1 MAAWWR
7 AMIRQ
12 IARKDFPAS
21 WREATSEERSH
32 ESRTDGTRV
41 MLRLDAASQTT
52 LQPLKE
58 QCGTSKTRIIRRLI
72 AHATPEAFPGSWHV
86 RAAERSL
93 PPMRQQTRTARER
106 TRRPASLG
114 MPIPGRP

>member
-1 MAAWWR
+1 MARWWR

-12 IARKDFPAS
+12 IAPADFPAG
-21 WREATSEERSH
+21 WREATPEERSH

-52 LQPLKE
+52 LQQLRQ
-58 QCGTSKTRIIRRLI
+58 QCGTSKAHIIRRLI
-72 AHATPEAFPGSWHV
+72 AHATPEDVPEGWHL
-86 RAAERSL
+86 RAAERSE

-106 TRRPASLG
+106 TRRPAALG